1 MQSSRVAT
9 PGDLDRPIRTALPSL
24 ARGAAGLARLGITT
38 PREALWYLPFRYDDF
53 SELRTLRELVSGEKQ
68 SARVKVDAVR
78 VEPGFGRRPQRVIA
92 QLSDESGGSAEAI
105 WFGRRYVERRL
116 RAGDEVI
123 VSGKVTERG
132 WRKQFTSPEFSPV
145 GRESVHTARVV
156 PVYHLA
162 GNVTQKRLRELL
174 ARILEATLP
183 SLDDP
188 LTDAERGDLPP
199 LAEALQTA
207 HFPEDASDVPRALDR
222 LAFDELLALQL
233 GLSQARRARDELTAP
248 AIRVTDAD
256 LAEIVGALPFT
267 LTGDQSAAVESIAGD
282 LASERPMRRMLQGDV
297 GSGKT
302 AVAAVALASAVRAG
316 WQGALMAPTE
326 ILARQH
332 HAGLAPLLDQLGVR
346 AEFLS
351 GSLTPKRKRE
361 IHDAIAG
368 GMAEVVIGTHAVI
381 SEAVEF
387 PRLGL
392 AIVDE
397 QHRFGVGQRAALQAK
412 GAGREPHTLALTAT
426 PIPRTLALTVYGDLS
441 ISTIREMPPGRQPIR
456 TEIRDRRAM
465 PKIEEFLAAEAA
477 EGRQSFVVAPLVVES
492 ETLEAASAEAEAE
505 RLQAALPDVRVALV
519 HGQQRAD
526 VRDATMTAFAAGESD
541 VLVATTVIEVG
552 IDVPNAS
559 VMLIEDAERFGL
571 AQLHQLRGRVG
582 RGTHRS
588 FCILLSD
595 ATDPLALERLEVV
608 RGSLDGFHIAEEDLR
623 LRGAG
628 NLLGTRQSGLP
639 PLKVA
644 SLFEP
649 RHLRLAER
657 ARELADGLVAA
668 DPGLLR
674 RPELAR
680 MQADFAP
687 VAEEGDAA

>member
-332 HAGLAPLLDQLGVR
+332 HAGLASLLDQLGVR

-680 MQADFAP
+680 MQGDFAP